1 MAQFTTGVGSPQEA
15 PSERE
20 LLEGLLLAVRN
31 VKVAQSHIEIYNW
44 GLYTKLVE
52 VMGILADWYGVEV
65 ELRGLV
71 SLEENL
77 EKIQPCPCS
86 LCQAKRSVR

>member
-1 MAQFTTGVGSPQEA
+1 MAQFTTGIDLPREA

-44 GLYTKLVE
+44 GLYTKIIH
-52 VMGILADWYGVEV
+52 VMQPLASLYEVEV
-65 ELRGLV
+65 ELQGLV